1 MRKRL
6 QEGVFH
12 VYNISNYRT
21 TIFLKPEDNI
31 RFLEC
36 INNSAITHNTKI
48 LEFCLMPNHFHLQVE
63 SSSLSEFMRRALM
76 DFSRYYNKSYQIH
89 GKQFTK
95 PFESAPKRNL
105 NFIVENCFYILN
117 NPVVAGICSKPNQYD
132 WNSFHFHHNGKT
144 ELSKYIFVDTSALDM
159 CYKDEHSLMSAI
171 ADYKVP
177 VVDHRFSRDSTNPRI
192 TNPELISIIG
202 KILDGRSIYDLDK
215 TSIKKLILFLNQY
228 TNATFKQIAMNVHE
242 EYSFVRKV
250 CGTDFSKYQ
259 ISKDMTF

>member
-1 MRKRL
+1 MRRRV
-6 QEGVFH
+6 QEGIFH

-36 INNSAITHNTKI
+36 INNSAIKHNTKI

-63 SSSLSEFMRRALM
+63 SSCLSEFMRRALM
-76 DFSRYYNKSYQIH
+76 DFSRIYNKSYQIH

-105 NFIVENCFYILN
+105 NSIIENCFYILN
-117 NPVVAGICSKPNQYD
+117 NPVVAGICPKPNQYE
-132 WNSFHFHHNGKT
+132 WNSFHFHHNGET
-144 ELSKYIFVDTSALDM
+144 DLAKYISVDTSELDSY
-159 CYKDEHSLMSAI
+159 YKDKNSLLSAI
-171 ADYKVP
+171 ANYRMP
-177 VVDHRFSRDSTNPRI
+177 VVDHRYSRDSTNPRI
-192 TNPELISIIG
+192 TDPELITIIR

-215 TSIKKLILFLNQY
+215 EDIKKVILYLNQY

-250 CGTDFSKYQ
+250 CGTDFSNHQAIRRLY
-259 ISKDMTF
+259 

>member
-21 TIFLKPEDNI
+21 TIFLKPEDYI

-36 INNSAITHNTKI
+36 INNSAIKHGTKI
-48 LEFCLMPNHFHLQVE
+48 MEFCLMPNHFHLQVE
-63 SSSLSEFMRRALM
+63 SYCLSEFMRRALM

-105 NFIVENCFYILN
+105 NFIIENCFYILN
-117 NPVVAGICSKPNQYD
+117 NPVVAGICSKPNQYE
-132 WNSFHFHHNGKT
+132 WNSFHFHHKGET
-144 ELSKYIFVDTSALDM
+144 DLSKYILLDTSALDV
-159 CYKDEHSLMSAI
+159 CYKDENSLLTAI
-171 ADYKVP
+171 VNYKMP
-177 VVDHRFSRDSTNPRI
+177 VVDHCYSRDSTNPRI
-192 TNPELISIIG
+192 TDPELITIIR
-202 KILDGRSIYDLDK
+202 KILNGSSIYNLDK
-215 TSIKKLILFLNQY
+215 EGIKKVILYLNQY

-250 CGTDFSKYQ
+250 CGTEFSKYQ
-259 ISKDMTF
+259 IFRDMTF